1 MDPDLQLG
9 RRDEKI
15 DGLQRAQD
23 LHNHPNRSESQI
35 VRSLQDLLQPLDQ
48 TPYVQE
54 RVAQPLLQ
62 FPHLVRDLVLLA
74 DSLALQLADL
84 GELTPGE
91 VAQVARAEAAEEV
104 GKLGLEAEAG
114 LGVDE
119 VEGGGGPPSADPGEG
134 PLERWGPRGGEN
146 GKDVVFGCERFGS
159 VVVLVVGHDSVD
171 QGGHVVLH
179 GLVELV
185 LVSGNG
191 EELLEMD
198 SVLLDPCLAEAME
211 THFQDLRLQIA
222 VWLELE
228 REERGRAFI
237 DRERI

>member
-62 FPHLVRDLVLLA
+62 FPHLVRDLILLA
-74 DSLALQLADL
+74 DSLALQLADS
-84 GELTPGE
+84 GELTLRE
-91 VAQVARAEAAEEV
+91 VAQVARAEATEEV

-171 QGGHVVLH
+171 QGGDVVLH

-211 THFQDLRLQIA
+211 THFQDLRLQNA